1 MKNKANKLTVALL
14 AVLCLTVPVL
24 VGSVETKAA
33 EEDITNTYVT
43 EEYDVAD
50 ARAYFTGDTA
60 PVCDTEGYIFAGWYA
75 EDDTIEA
82 GYFKGEPLTTIT
94 GYTGTKVQ
102 ALFVEDDVLGVKA
115 QLAVIDDDAKTEI
128 AEVTSDSET
137 GKSNVNIR
145 FVTSVD
151 TLKYQKVG
159 VKVSYTYDGEVKNQ
173 DKATN
178 KVYKQ
183 IIVADG
189 NGEELDT
196 TMVAPNEIFSVRS
209 QYFKAYTM
217 TGFPMDA
224 FETELSVRAYWV
236 TADGA
241 TVYGS
246 DTPVVKT
253 VQQGI
258 NHTYE
263 ANIDNMYYKVLETAV
278 ATVGD
283 TDTKTVTLLKD
294 AEVASDMEITGTVT
308 ITNRK
313 GANITLYRAAGLTA
327 GNVFSVAAD
336 TDAVL
341 NIVGTTD
348 MNSIVLDGNKVSAT
362 EPMVHSNAGT
372 LFIKNVTL
380 QNVICTAA
388 NVGGAVFA
396 QGATDLDVEN
406 AKFIGNKAVN
416 GAAVR
421 AAGSASVFITTS
433 IFGEA
438 ENPNV
443 ATNDGGAVYSQSKNI
458 EITESQFLYNTGT
471 RYGGAICLNTTTAVL
486 NVTNSKF
493 VGNTATGANAR
504 GGAIFQPSST
514 TVTITAENDVNEL
527 AVFENN
533 SSYGNT
539 YGGGAIYAGGK
550 ELTITGYE
558 FKGNHATKTGGA
570 ICGLYGTITI
580 TGANFEGNYTT
591 EADGYGGAVWISQKK
606 ASSIKDTT
614 FTGNYTKGS
623 GAHGGAVYLTAN
635 AVAGGTTITDSTF
648 TDNYT
653 EATDAVNTNGS
664 EFEGVYIAN

>member
-1 MKNKANKLTVALL
+1 MKNKANKLIVALL
-14 AVLCLTVPVL
+14 AVLCLTVPGL

-115 QLAVIDDDAKTEI
+115 QLAVIDDDANTAI

-137 GKSNVNIR
+137 GKSNANIR

-159 VKVSYTYDGEVKNQ
+159 VKVSYTYNGEVKNQ

-278 ATVGD
+278 TTVGD

-294 AEVASDMEITGTVT
+294 AEVSEDMVIDGNVK

-313 GANITLYRAAGLTA
+313 GANVTINRAATLTTN
-327 GNVFSVAAD
+327 NVFSVSSGA
-336 TDAVL
+336 TL
-341 NIVGTTD
+341 TIEGTTD
-348 MNSIVLDGNKVSAT
+348 RDSIVLDGRTAEHNQVIGVPMIHVVSG
-362 EPMVHSNAGT
+362 SNST
-372 LFIKNVTL
+372 LTIINATL
-380 QNVICTAA
+380 QNAKTETANRSGGIFA
-388 NVGGAVFA
+388 QNGRLTVNDVNFFGNSGTHGGAIRVA
-396 QGATDLDVEN
+396 
-406 AKFIGNKAVN
+406 
-416 GAAVR
+416 
-421 AAGSASVFITTS
+421 ASVVVRIDDCLFGGTEEGQGNTGIT
-433 IFGEA
+433 
-438 ENPNV
+438 
-443 ATNDGGAVYSQSKNI
+443 DGGAIYTQSTDVEI
-458 EITESQFLYNTGT
+458 EDTQFLNNTAT
-471 RYGGAICLNTTTAVL
+471 RYGGAIGCNGAAKLKI
-486 NVTNSKF
+486 TNSKF
-493 VGNTATGANAR
+493 AENKATGASGR
-504 GGAIFQPSST
+504 GGAIFIPTGAQVTLTAKNGEDST
-514 TVTITAENDVNEL
+514 L
-527 AVFENN
+527 ASFENN
-533 SSYGNT
+533 VSQDTT
-539 YGGGAIYAGGK
+539 YGGGAIYEQGSTTI
-550 ELTITGYE
+550 LTITGYE
-558 FKGNHATKTGGA
+558 FKGNQALKTGGA
-570 ICGLYGTITI
+570 ICARGGNVTI
-580 TGANFEGNYTT
+580 TGATFEGNYTT
-591 EADGYGGAVWISQKK
+591 GA
-606 ASSIKDTT
+606 
-614 FTGNYTKGS
+614 S
-623 GAHGGAVYLTAN
+623 GHGGAVYIAAGVSVNADVDADITAAN
-635 AVAGGTTITDSTF
+635 TY
-648 TDNYT
+648 TDNHVK
-653 EATDAVNTNGS
+653 ADDA
-664 EFEGVYIAN
+664 EGDDVYIAK